1 MTAIKEL
8 RSFLEKL
15 HQNYDKQQNF
25 GYGEIIEEVEVK
37 LIELAK
43 KDLEDDT
50 YKCSDGT
57 FLTWLLGLKVYDDLE
72 EVIK

>member
-8 RSFLEKL
+8 MDRIE
-15 HQNYDKQQNF
+15 DKQSKLDKF
-25 GYGEIIEEVEVK
+25 SVTWGLLEWVK
-37 LIELAK
+37 RNVIELAK